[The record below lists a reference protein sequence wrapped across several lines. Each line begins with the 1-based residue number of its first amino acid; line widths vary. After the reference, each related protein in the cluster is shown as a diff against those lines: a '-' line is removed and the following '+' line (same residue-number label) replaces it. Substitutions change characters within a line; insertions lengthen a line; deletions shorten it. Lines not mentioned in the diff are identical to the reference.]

1 MSIKLK
7 ASSFFIVCL
16 FLSSCI
22 AALQR
27 DSTPTTQPIIITS
40 TLPAT
45 VTLSPSGTPTSP
57 IFQST
62 TAPLTGTTSTQLNVR
77 AEPST
82 ASEVLGI
89 IASNS
94 LIQITGKDVG
104 GSWWQIVYDA
114 GVGGK
119 GWVTAQY
126 VETESGAQVPVI
138 GGGTSNPGLGY
149 MGVAIQQVNIRSG
162 PGTDFN
168 SIGILNV
175 NDVVKLTGKNRNGTW
190 LQIEYGVGPD
200 GTGWIASGFVKADN
214 TDELTIVSDTEDVLG
229 TGTPANTPPPSTPTV
244 APAPM
249 DFDTAD
255 APLKTVILGGASNYT
270 VLYNGDVSAPA
281 GDSEDWIQITPLSS
295 HILLEITCKGNDLII
310 NLIQNENIFNN
321 VIEYN
326 CGFQKIIPVTPHL
339 PIQIHVRTPVGKLQ
353 NYSSYT
359 LKVTTIQ

>member
-7 ASSFFIVCL
+7 ASFFFIVCL

-82 ASEVLGI
+82 TSEVLGI

-94 LIQITGKDVG
+94 AIQITGKDVG

-138 GGGTSNPGLGY
+138 GGGTSNPGLGN
-149 MGVAIQQVNIRSG
+149 MGIAIQQVNIRSG

-190 LQIEYGVGPD
+190 LQIEYSVGPD
-200 GTGWIASGFVKADN
+200 GIGWIASSFVKADN
-214 TDELTIVSDTEDVLG
+214 TDELTIVSDIGDVHG
-229 TGTPANTPPPSTPTV
+229 TGTPAHTPPPSAPTV

-249 DFDTAD
+249 DFDSAEN
-255 APLKTVILGGASNYT
+255 PIKTVILGGVGTHT
-270 VLYNGDVSAPA
+270 VLYNGDVSFPK
-281 GDSEDWIQITPLSS
+281 GDTEDWISATPLEKILFLGVECLGSDLLTIGIIGMEPNIS
-295 HILLEITCKGNDLII
+295 CNGNLQAISVQINTPLLIHIQATGS
-310 NLIQNENIFNN
+310 EN
-321 VIEYN
+321 
-326 CGFQKIIPVTPHL
+326 Q
-339 PIQIHVRTPVGKLQ
+339 LQ
-353 NYSSYT
+353 YT
-359 LKVTTIQ
+359 KYILNIKASP